1 MSRASAATK
10 TPKVEQEIV
19 ALIAAAK
26 LRLRFDRAVQ
36 RLVSR
41 VKSDLEEVVPEGQA
55 LLFTVTAP
63 IRVPK
68 QTAVAIVTLAPK
80 VIATGEWAG
89 NVHGNQ
95 VSLRRLS
102 GVPPRTPR
110 IVGFVHNPESAAD
123 EILNIARSRM
133 LRRA

>member
-10 TPKVEQEIV
+10 TPEVEQEIIE
-19 ALIAAAK
+19 LIAAAK

-41 VKSDLEEVVPEGQA
+41 VKSDLDEVVPEGQA

-63 IRVPK
+63 IKVPK
-68 QTAVAIVTLAPK
+68 RTAVAIVTLAPK
-80 VIATGEWAG
+80 VISTGKWAG

-102 GVPPRTPR
+102 GVPPRIPR

-123 EILNIARSRM
+123 EILDIAGSRM
-133 LRRA
+133 LSRA